1 MQAVAGPRL
10 AQCSG
15 AGLALAR
22 RRTLPLPPAQRRHPG
37 NTGTGSAA
45 ASRSLRPLQRQ
56 VQAASRPTA
65 VASAAAADAA
75 AAVSADEDPSTAFD
89 WQLGLALAGCAFE
102 AYNAVEP
109 EEGSP
114 FLKMTSGGGTE
125 VTFVSEEFLQRKFA
139 GLVEVTVQSASSLPA
154 ADWWPSSKSDP
165 YAVVNIGDSAAATSV
180 INQELNP
187 QWGESFYLFAR
198 DLENQRL
205 TVRVL
210 DADVGKADDLLG
222 TTMRGLKDLADGEAR
237 DLELPLRGPKGEAG
251 TISLRLRFL
260 PFGEDGSLAEEATRQ
275 RMGGPVTGSPPATIM
290 SSPWRVLQKSVLS
303 AADAMFDP
311 VAFIEN
317 HDSDTQAWLF
327 WNPESRSLCIAF
339 RGTEQA
345 KWKDILT
352 DLLLVPASL
361 DPEGLAERPWVPRS
375 GQQAEGGPPNLEA
388 AVAALQ
394 SKRLELRAAV
404 ANGLR
409 AVFQQQQ
416 QRQQGRQAAA
426 AAGGTAGEEGEQADE
441 EAVWVHNGFL
451 DAYAS
456 VRSEVMRLLE
466 TVLAGEEEPWTL
478 YITGHSLGGAL
489 ATLCTFDCARRVWR
503 GGAVRPHIVHYNY
516 GSPRVGNKAF
526 ADAFDRLVP
535 NTWRVAN
542 TNDAVASVPRML
554 GYCHVGHKAELSGEG
569 QLELTRNS
577 SRTLGEGAEMGDI
590 ALAAVVNLP
599 ALTEKLLAADGSSGA
614 GDSAAQAAKPALLS
628 AAAALA
634 SAASTLAGSGKE
646 QAAGAA
652 AELAAEAGA
661 AAAAAGAADVPS
673 AADVQALLEDEINA
687 MNRLLDGSA
696 LSEHLEPLYLENLQ
710 RAIERL
716 RQANGGSSSN

>member
-1 MQAVAGPRL
+1 MQ
-10 AQCSG
+10 
-15 AGLALAR
+15 
-22 RRTLPLPPAQRRHPG
+22 
-37 NTGTGSAA
+37 
-45 ASRSLRPLQRQ
+45 
-56 VQAASRPTA
+56 
-65 VASAAAADAA
+65 
-75 AAVSADEDPSTAFD
+75 
-89 WQLGLALAGCAFE
+89 
-102 AYNAVEP
+102 AYNALEV

-114 FLKMTSGGGTE
+114 CLKMTSGGGTE
-125 VTFVSEEFLQRKFA
+125 VTFVSEEFLRRKFA
-139 GLVEVTVQSASSLPA
+139 GLVEVTVQSASGLPA

-180 INQELNP
+180 VNQELNP
-187 QWGESFYLFAR
+187 RWGESFYLFVSDPAS
-198 DLENQRL
+198 QRL

-222 TTMRGLKDLADGEAR
+222 TTMRGLKDLVDGEPC
-237 DLELPLRGPKGEAG
+237 DMELPLRGPKGEAG

-290 SSPWRVLQKSVLS
+290 SSPWRALQKSVLS
-303 AADAMFDP
+303 AAADAMFDP

-317 HDSDTQAWLF
+317 HESDTQAWLF
-327 WNPESRSLCIAF
+327 WNPGTRSLCIAF

-375 GQQAEGGPPNLEA
+375 NQAAEGGPPNLEA

-404 ANGLR
+404 ADGLR
-409 AVFQQQQ
+409 SVFQQQQ
-416 QRQQGRQAAA
+416 QRQQQRAERPQAG
-426 AAGGTAGEEGEQADE
+426 AAGGATGGEDDQPAE

-451 DAYAS
+451 DAYSS

-466 TVLAGEEEPWTL
+466 TALAGEEEPWTL

-503 GGAVRPHIVHYNY
+503 RGAVRPAIVHYNY

-526 ADAFDRLVP
+526 ADAFDQLVP

-577 SRTLGEGAEMGDI
+577 SRTLGEGAEMADV

-599 ALTEKLLAADGSSGA
+599 ALTEQLLAAEGGGQ

-634 SAASTLAGSGKE
+634 SAASALAGAGKE

-652 AELAAEAGA
+652 AALAEEAGSA
-661 AAAAAGAADVPS
+661 AAAAAAADVPS
-673 AADVQALLEDEINA
+673 AKDVQALLEEEINA

-696 LSEHLEPLYLENLQ
+696 LNEHLEPLYLENLQ

-716 RQANGGSSSN
+716 RQANGGSGSGN